1 MTWLDYAVIGVF
13 VLSIGWGIWR
23 GLIREVMALVGWV
36 IAFLAAN
43 LFAGPLAEAL
53 PASIARPEYRS
64 LIAFVAIFFLTLIAM
79 ALIAM
84 WLAKVVHAAG
94 LGSTDRVFGA
104 LFGLLR
110 ALIIVLAVTIVA
122 GFTGI
127 PRSAA
132 WRQSLSGSR
141 LAATADALKP
151 WLPPALAS
159 RLKYN

>member
-1 MTWLDYAVIGVF
+1 MNWLDYVVLGVF
-13 VLSIGWGIWR
+13 ALSIGWGIWR
-23 GLIREVMALVGWV
+23 GLVREVMSLVGWV

-43 LFAGPLAEAL
+43 LFAGPLADAL

-64 LIAFVAIFFLTLIAM
+64 LVAFVGIFFVTLIVT
-79 ALIAM
+79 ALMAM

-94 LGSTDRVFGA
+94 LGSADRVFGA

-122 GFTGI
+122 GFTSI
-127 PRSAA
+127 PASTA
-132 WRQSLSGSR
+132 WRASLSGAQ
-141 LAATADALKP
+141 LGAAATALKP

>member
-1 MTWLDYAVIGVF
+1 MNWLDYVVLGVF
-13 VLSIGWGIWR
+13 ALSIGWGIWR
-23 GLIREVMALVGWV
+23 GLVREVMALAGWL
-36 IAFLAAN
+36 IAFLTAN
-43 LFAGPLAEAL
+43 LFAGPLADAL

-64 LIAFVAIFFLTLIAM
+64 LIAFGAIFFVTLIVT

-94 LGSTDRVFGA
+94 LGSADRVFGA
-104 LFGLLR
+104 FFGLLR

-122 GFTGI
+122 GFTSI

-132 WRQSLSGSR
+132 WRESLAGAQ
-141 LAATADALKP
+141 LAAAAIALKP
-151 WLPPALAS
+151 WLPPALAQ